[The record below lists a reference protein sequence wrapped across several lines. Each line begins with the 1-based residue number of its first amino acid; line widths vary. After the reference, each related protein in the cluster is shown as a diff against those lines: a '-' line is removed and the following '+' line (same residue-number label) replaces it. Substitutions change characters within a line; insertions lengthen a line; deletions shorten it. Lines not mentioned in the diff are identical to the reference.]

1 MPKPQHP
8 MKVVVNHEER
18 IRIVRAERTSPGWRE
33 LGKQGSL
40 EELLETARELAA
52 SGDNRVDMDQIEELL
67 DEEDRTTS
75 TAGEHNPNR

>member
-33 LGKQGSL
+33 LGKHGSL
-40 EELLETARELAA
+40 
-52 SGDNRVDMDQIEELL
+52 EELL